1 MVFIFLGHGF
11 LLFLGHGFLLD
22 NLNRDGTRARL
33 SWCRQLLGALACL
46 NSNNMVHRDVKPANV
61 MVTKDLTTIKLV
73 DYGLFREIRYEDDD
87 TQCPVMTGQTGS
99 FRYMAPEVVL
109 ESDYGLEVDIY
120 SATMC
125 AYYIIA
131 GSARRARIAR
141 KAPPRP
147 RQLLP
152 LMLELA
158 ALNDPHWQLVNTM
171 IVSVGV
177 YVWCQVVWL
186 MTVSRYVT
194 LIVGVGAGGGS

>member
-1 MVFIFLGHGF
+1 
-11 LLFLGHGFLLD
+11 
-22 NLNRDGTRARL
+22 
-33 SWCRQLLGALACL
+33 
-46 NSNNMVHRDVKPANV
+46 MVHRDVKPANV
-61 MVTKDLTTIKLV
+61 MVTKDLTTVKLV
-73 DYGLFREIRYEDDD
+73 DYGLCREIRYEDDD